1 MTFEGEYIMKLIML
15 GAPGAGKGTQAQ
27 ILSDK
32 FDIPSISTGAIIRG
46 AIKNETPTGKLAK
59 GYIDKGE
66 LVPDEVVIGIIKERL
81 SEPDCKSGFILDGFP
96 RTIPQAEALYAL
108 GIEIDKVVDI
118 EVDDDLIIERLS
130 GRRECPVC
138 GATYHIKNN
147 PTKDGK
153 TCDKCNAELVTRKD
167 DNPETIKSR
176 LDVYHDQT
184 EPLIEFYKG
193 KGNLLTI
200 DGGKSLSEATED
212 ILKVLSD

>member
-1 MTFEGEYIMKLIML
+1 MKLIML

-27 ILSDK
+27 ILSEK
-32 FDIPSISTGAIIRG
+32 FGIPSISTGAIIRG

-66 LVPDEVVIGIIKERL
+66 LVPDQVVIGIIKERL
-81 SEPDCKSGFILDGFP
+81 SEPDCKGGFILDGFP
-96 RTIPQAEALYAL
+96 RTIPQAEALYAM

-118 EVDDDLIIERLS
+118 EVDDDQIIKRLS
-130 GRRECPVC
+130 GRRECSVC
-138 GATYHIKNN
+138 GATYHIENN

-153 TCDKCNAELVTRKD
+153 TCDKCHAQLVTRKD

-176 LDVYHDQT
+176 LDVYHSQT

-193 KGNLLTI
+193 KGNLLEV
-200 DGGKSLSEATED
+200 DGGKTLSEATED
-212 ILKVLSD
+212 ILKALSD

>member
-1 MTFEGEYIMKLIML
+1 MKLIML

-27 ILSDK
+27 ILSEK
-32 FDIPSISTGAIIRG
+32 FGIPSISTGAIIRG

-66 LVPDEVVIGIIKERL
+66 LVPDQVVIGIIKERL
-81 SEPDCKSGFILDGFP
+81 SEPDCKGGFILDGFP
-96 RTIPQAEALYAL
+96 RTIPQAEALYAM

-118 EVDDDLIIERLS
+118 EVDDDQIIKRLS

-138 GATYHIKNN
+138 GATYHIENN

-153 TCDKCNAELVTRKD
+153 TCDKCHAQLVTRKD

-176 LDVYHDQT
+176 LDVYHSQT

-193 KGNLLTI
+193 KGNLLEI
-200 DGGKSLSEATED
+200 DGGKTLSEATED
-212 ILKVLSD
+212 ILKALSD